1 METLTHLK
9 SVTSTSDYLQE
20 KMRTEKV
27 DEGTIVWA
35 EYQTRGR
42 GQRGNRWEA
51 NEGENLMF
59 SILLYPEI
67 KVTSS
72 FSLLQAVSLAVRDTV
87 AEYGIEDVTVK
98 WPNDIYVGERKVC
111 GMIVDQSVYDG
122 MITDAIAGIGLNVN
136 QKGFPEEFV
145 NPISMSIASGK
156 IFDREEVLLRLRAK
170 LMARY
175 NMVLN
180 GDRED
185 LEKDYLRHLFR
196 YGEMSIYVDAES
208 GEEFEGMIVGVTD
221 DGKLKIETATGEKRY
236 AFKEVRYKF
245 KSIEKS
251 VE

>member
-1 METLTHLK
+1 
-9 SVTSTSDYLQE
+9 
-20 KMRTEKV
+20 
-27 DEGTIVWA
+27 
-35 EYQTRGR
+35 
-42 GQRGNRWEA
+42 
-51 NEGENLMF
+51 
-59 SILLYPEI
+59 
-67 KVTSS
+67 
-72 FSLLQAVSLAVRDTV
+72 
-87 AEYGIEDVTVK
+87 
-98 WPNDIYVGERKVC
+98 
-111 GMIVDQSVYDG
+111 
-122 MITDAIAGIGLNVN
+122 
-136 QKGFPEEFV
+136 
-145 NPISMSIASGK
+145 MSIASGK